1 VQPCKAIIGADTVN
15 IGFIS
20 FRLAGTDG
28 VSLETSKWGEIMHR
42 LGHQI
47 YYFAGELDPHS
58 DSRVLLNVPI
68 AGSQLVDRAHFT
80 HPMALW
86 ITKKSFGTMEEH
98 DRLRIRMENATA
110 HLKRALTG
118 FISRFHIDLLVIEN
132 VFAISLNLPLSM
144 ALRRVIFETKI
155 PTIAH
160 HHDFYWERERFA
172 TTCVDDILFSTF
184 PPKLPNVRH
193 AVINSKAQ
201 QQLHERGFEST
212 YIPNVF
218 DYAAPMPQHDAFN
231 RDLRAEIGLDEGD
244 IFFLQPTRVIR
255 RKGIELAIELVSRL
269 GDLPIKL
276 IVTHQAEF
284 DTLDYLAELY
294 AIAARCHVNLYYL
307 PVRFEPQRHPGS
319 GINKVFSLWDAY
331 LYADFVT
338 YPSLYE
344 GFGNALLETFYFRKP
359 VLVNRY
365 PVYVGD
371 IEPYQPDVIA
381 IDGAITDETVAQ
393 VRALIG
399 NRERA
404 QAMADHNAGLAAE
417 HFSYEVLQRKLADLI
432 ASFD

>member
-1 VQPCKAIIGADTVN
+1 MN

-28 VSLETSKWGEIMHR
+28 VSLETSKWAEIMHR
-42 LGHQI
+42 LGHHI

-58 DSRVLLNVPI
+58 NNRVLLNAPI
-68 AGSQLVDRAHFT
+68 AGSQQVDRAHFT
-80 HPMALW
+80 HSMALW
-86 ITKKSFGTMEEH
+86 ITEKSFGTLEEH

-110 HLKRALTG
+110 HLKRALTD
-118 FISRFHIDLLVIEN
+118 FISRFHINLLVVEN
-132 VFAISLNLPLSM
+132 VFALPLNLPLSM

-193 AVINSKAQ
+193 AVINSNAQ
-201 QQLHERGFEST
+201 QQLNERGFEST

-218 DYAAPMPQHDAFN
+218 DYATPMPQRDAYN
-231 RDLRAEIGLDEGD
+231 RDLRAEIGLTDEE

-255 RKGIELAIELVSRL
+255 RKGIELSIELVSRL
-269 GDLPIKL
+269 DDLPIKL
-276 IVTHQAEF
+276 IITHQAEF

-294 AIAARCHVNLYYL
+294 AIAARCRVNLYYL
-307 PVRFEPQRHPGS
+307 PVRFEPQRRPGN
-319 GINKVFSLWDAY
+319 GIGKVFSLWDAY
-331 LYADFVT
+331 LYTDFVT

-365 PVYVGD
+365 PVYVDD
-371 IEPYQPDVIA
+371 IEPHQPDVVTT
-381 IDGAITDETVAQ
+381 DGVISDETVEQ
-393 VRALIG
+393 VRALLSD
-399 NRERA
+399 RERTK
-404 QAMADHNAGLAAE
+404 AMTDHNAQLAAE
-417 HFSYEVLQRKLADLI
+417 SFSYEVLQRQLADLI